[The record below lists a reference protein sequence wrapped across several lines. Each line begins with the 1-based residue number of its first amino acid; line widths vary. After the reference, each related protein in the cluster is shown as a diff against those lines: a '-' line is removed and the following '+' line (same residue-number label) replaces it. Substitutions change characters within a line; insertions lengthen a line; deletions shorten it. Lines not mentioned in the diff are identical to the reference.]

1 MGSPFTLLRCAR
13 WNYLSILLPACTY
26 FVNLAW
32 QGISN
37 PGGYVLGQR
46 TGASVIAPRS
56 AVPSAWPQQQSSLY
70 RRVRALQAV
79 LEGVVVGVV

>member
-1 MGSPFTLLRCAR
+1 MSSPFTPLRCAR
-13 WNYLSILLPACTY
+13 WNYFSILLPACTY

-46 TGASVIAPRS
+46 IGASAIAPRS
-56 AVPSAWPQQQSSLY
+56 AAPSAWPQQQSSLY
-70 RRVRALQAV
+70 RRVRRFKPEL
-79 LEGVVVGVV
+79 